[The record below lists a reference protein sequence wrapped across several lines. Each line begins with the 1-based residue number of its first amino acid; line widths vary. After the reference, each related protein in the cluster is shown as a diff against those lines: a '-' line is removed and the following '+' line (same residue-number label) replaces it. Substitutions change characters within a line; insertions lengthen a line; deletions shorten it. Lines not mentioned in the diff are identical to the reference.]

1 MNISRGPPGRMGR
14 TAAHLRVDCTG
25 PGLSAV
31 LAAATKIECVLLYLL
46 ARLRVEGDLAYRYPA
61 IVAGVGALVLVVIL
75 SRWVRVGCARLSG
88 GHEASPSWSGPRG
101 VSPPPGLPTLSTPA
115 LSHSRKPGPSVRLL
129 FVGFFWSYDVACL
142 ALCW

>member
-61 IVAGVGALVLVVIL
+61 IVAGVGPLVPVVVIL
-75 SRWVRVGCARLSG
+75 SRWVRGCARLCG
-88 GHEASPSWSGPRG
+88 VHEAPPRG
-101 VSPPPGLPTLSTPA
+101 PGSGRLQPRRGHSSPTTE
-115 LSHSRKPGPSVRLL
+115 LSH
-129 FVGFFWSYDVACL
+129 ACIEKS
-142 ALCW
+142 